1 MPTKPPPTRP
11 GRSARNAKAQAARPT
26 VREYRYTAATADRHE
41 LYQLA
46 VQDVVAE
53 IDFVDATFLALR
65 GRHASVLREDFAGTA
80 NTACEWVRRRP
91 TNRSVAVDLD
101 RPTLDWGREHNL
113 AALGNEA
120 SGRVDLVC
128 ADVRDPGPAGRGVEI
143 ALAMNFSYWIFMT
156 RAEMTDYFRSV
167 RTTLDD
173 DGIFFLDFYGGS
185 DTMLETVEKR
195 RINKHFTY
203 HWDQHRYD
211 PISGRMHCKIHFKFP
226 DGTTLRNAFEYEWRL
241 WTLPEVIELLGDAGF
256 EDVKVYWEG
265 TDEDNPDEG
274 NGEFFPVRT
283 GDADPAFICYLVA
296 QKRRLAEVVTRE
308 RP

>member
-1 MPTKPPPTRP
+1 MPTKPPPTRQ
-11 GRSARNAKAQAARPT
+11 GRTARSPASQPARPA

-41 LYQLA
+41 LYQLS

-53 IDFVDATFLALR
+53 IDFVDATFLELR
-65 GRHASVLREDFAGTA
+65 KRHATVLREDFAGTA

-91 TNRSVAVDLD
+91 TNRAIAVDLD
-101 RPTLDWGREHNL
+101 RPTLDWGRLHNVQ
-113 AALGNEA
+113 ALPPGARE
-120 SGRVDLVC
+120 RVDLMC
-128 ADVRDPGPAGRGVEI
+128 ADVRAPGPSGQGVEI
-143 ALAMNFSYWIFMT
+143 VLAMNFSYWIFMT
-156 RAEMTDYFRSV
+156 RETMRDYFRSV
-167 RTTLDD
+167 HGTLDD

-195 RINKHFTY
+195 RISKHFTY

-211 PISGRMHCKIHFKFP
+211 PISGRMHCRIHFKFP
-226 DGTTLRNAFEYEWRL
+226 DGTVMRNAFEYEWRL

-265 TDEDNPDEG
+265 TDEENPEEG
-274 NGEFFPVRT
+274 NGEFVPVRT
-283 GDADPAFICYLVA
+283 GDADPAFICYIVA
-296 QKRRLAEVVTRE
+296 QKRRLADIKTQE